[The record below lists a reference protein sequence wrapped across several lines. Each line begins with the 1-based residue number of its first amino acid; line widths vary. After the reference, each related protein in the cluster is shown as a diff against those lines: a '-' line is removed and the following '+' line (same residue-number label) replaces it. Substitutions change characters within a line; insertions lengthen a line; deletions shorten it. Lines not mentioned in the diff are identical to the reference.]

1 MTISKEKTP
10 WGRGSNHRAR
20 SGKKDTYNKPD
31 YDLYRTLKAR
41 INASDLTG
49 EEYESALQQA
59 VLRSGV

>member
-1 MTISKEKTP
+1 MTISKDKTP
-10 WGRGSNHRAR
+10 LGRGFNHHAR
-20 SGKKDTYNKPD
+20 SGKKHRYIKPD

-49 EEYESALQQA
+49 EEYESAMQQA